1 MDSGE
6 GGQVE
11 INPVIRGGKVVRL
24 EVCGREWPLK
34 AEISME
40 EFLKVM
46 EGIQL
51 LAKYVDLGK
60 IGTGPARPLKG
71 ARWSREELR
80 AFLRERNEAQ
90 RAFLEV
96 LAEKGEVTRKELL
109 QELRSKLGRPDYSGK
124 DLAGIIAGIN
134 RRIGALGKEQLFE
147 IERRR
152 IGGHLDGVYRL
163 KEAYRDLLL
172 ELLLGTGKP

>member
-1 MDSGE
+1 M
-6 GGQVE
+6 E

-34 AEISME
+34 SEISME
-40 EFLKVM
+40 DFLKVM

-51 LAKYVDLGK
+51 LARYVDLGR
-60 IGTGPARPLKG
+60 IGAGPVAPPGG
-71 ARWSREELR
+71 ARWSREELE
-80 AFLRERNEAQ
+80 AFLRERSEAQ
-90 RAFLEV
+90 KAFLEV
-96 LAEKGEVTRKELL
+96 LAERGEITRSELL
-109 QELRSKLGRPDYSGK
+109 EELRSKLGKPDYSGK

-152 IGGHLDGVYRL
+152 IGGHLDGIYRV
-163 KEAYRDLLL
+163 KKAYRDLLL
-172 ELLLGTGKP
+172 ELLSGRGTEKP